1 MKTAKLLLA
10 LFTFAV
16 SFYLSTEVKAQNGLS
31 LSLQN
36 YTVQPSNG
44 IVSFGY
50 TITISA
56 TLTNNDS
63 SSFTGFVDFGLRNS
77 LLELSNNSI
86 FSKPFYSGDSIQLN
100 GGESV
105 PTLFSL
111 QIDTPYFIAG
121 PDVVVVWPISN
132 VNFNDSVLIN
142 LLIEDPTSIEE
153 QLIHKNDIQVFGDY
167 ILLPENNFKQVRIYN
182 YSGSLLW
189 EQNFAASLHIPI
201 DFLPQGFYLL
211 EAVSATKQ
219 RIVKKFV
226 RWKIKLDNS

>member
-1 MKTAKLLLA
+1 
-10 LFTFAV
+10 
-16 SFYLSTEVKAQNGLS
+16 
-31 LSLQN
+31 
-36 YTVQPSNG
+36 
-44 IVSFGY
+44 
-50 TITISA
+50 
-56 TLTNNDS
+56 
-63 SSFTGFVDFGLRNS
+63 
-77 LLELSNNSI
+77 
-86 FSKPFYSGDSIQLN
+86 
-100 GGESV
+100 V

-226 RWKIKLDNS
+226 R